1 MRFHRENCVTMDRRR
16 SSLPFASAVCLQCL
30 NKISRNVIF
39 TVGAL
44 LLALVLVGC
53 GGGGGSPAEPPDGGP
68 DVPGAPVNV
77 TVSPGDSELKVSWGP
92 PPGAGEQ
99 ALIGYQVE
107 HRPASSG
114 RWRGDGGTGAAVT
127 SYLIRGLT
135 NGESYEVRVR
145 AANSSGFGDWS
156 AVARGTPRDSDS
168 DVPGAPVNVKVS
180 PDHSGLK
187 VSWNPPPG
195 AGGQALIGYEVE
207 HRLASSG
214 GWQASGGT
222 GAAVTS
228 YSIGGLTN
236 GESYEVRVRAVNSSG
251 AGGWSAVAR
260 GTPRDSGSGI
270 GIPGAPVGVM
280 VSPGDATL
288 HVSWNPPPGAGG
300 QALIGYEV
308 EHRPASSGGWRASGG
323 TGAAVTSYLIRGLAN
338 GESYEV
344 RVRAVNSSGAGGWS
358 TVARGTPQ
366 SGVPGA
372 PVGVRVLPGDMTLQV
387 SWGPPPGTGGQAP
400 TGYEVE
406 HRPVSSGGWRA
417 SGRTGAAV
425 TSYLIRGLA
434 NGRSYEVRVRAVNS
448 SGAGGWSAVARGTL
462 LAQPPADGGVIWDA
476 NLLAALRERLGKGP
490 GEPVSAS
497 DMAGLRD
504 FLAVDNK
511 RIADLRGIEYAVNL
525 QGLFMGYN
533 NVIDISPLSALTN
546 LNRLWINGNPLRD
559 LSPLSALTGLTD
571 LHIQS
576 ISVSDLSPLENLRNL
591 QTLYLGFT
599 GSPYDLSTL
608 QNFSALQELYLQ
620 WAHASDISPLESLTS
635 LRMLDLAHNR
645 ITDISPLEYLTSLST
660 LNLAHNRITDISPL
674 VENSGLGSG
683 DIVDLRG
690 NPLSELSIGTHVPAL
705 KGRGVEVKFDEILV
719 TVDDE
724 ARTYDDSIFILP
736 VSIDLATETE
746 NFDISSYVASFYGRF
761 RDEFDFLFIISNLDN
776 REDRARPY
784 IGASIVV
791 RNNVRGIGKG
801 IFPADSR
808 SSYGSDRLLAVMH
821 LTERE
826 GITGGP
832 VLHELMHT
840 WGNDI
845 LPDPGGHW
853 GFISPRGQLGGF
865 DMADLVDL
873 GGGRYRA
880 GDFSPEGYADQSL
893 PYSPIELYTAGFI
906 PPGEVPPLLVAEDG
920 AWATDENGG
929 LVLESGE
936 PVFTAS
942 SLSTLTIQD
951 IIDAEGPRVPD
962 SASAQE
968 NFRAGVI
975 FLIDSSH
982 PAIREQLDALSD
994 DIDWFTNPNNDDNTN
1009 YNFYEA
1015 TGGRATITMGGLSG
1029 FEKE

>member
-1 MRFHRENCVTMDRRR
+1 ME
-16 SSLPFASAVCLQCL
+16 CL
-30 NKISRNVIF
+30 NKISRNVVF

-44 LLALVLVGC
+44 LLALVLAGC
-53 GGGGGSPAEPPDGGP
+53 GGGGGSPAEPPGGGP

-77 TVSPGDSELKVSWGP
+77 TVSPGDSELKVSWSP
-92 PPGAGEQ
+92 PPGSGGQ
-99 ALIGYQVE
+99 ALTGYEVQ

-114 RWRGDGGTGAAVT
+114 GWQASGGTGAAAT
-127 SYLIRGLT
+127 SYSIRGLT
-135 NGESYEVRVR
+135 NGESYEVQVR
-145 AANSSGFGDWS
+145 AVNSSGPGDWS
-156 AVARGTPRDSDS
+156 AVARGTPRTSGS

-180 PDHSGLK
+180 PDHSVLK

-195 AGGQALIGYEVE
+195 SGGQALTGYEVQ
-207 HRLASSG
+207 HRPASSG

-222 GAAVTS
+222 GAAATS
-228 YSIGGLTN
+228 YSIRGLTN

-251 AGGWSAVAR
+251 PGHWSEVAR
-260 GTPRDSGSGI
+260 GTPRGGGSGI
-270 GIPGAPVGVM
+270 GIPGPPVGVA
-280 VSPGDATL
+280 VVPLDARL
-288 HVSWNPPPGAGG
+288 LVSWDPPLDTGG
-300 QALIGYEV
+300 RTLTGYEV
-308 EHRPASSGGWRASGG
+308 QHRPAFSVGWHASGR
-323 TGAAVTSYLIRGLAN
+323 TGAAVTSYSIRGLAN

-344 RVRAVNSSGAGGWS
+344 RVRAVTPSRAGEWS
-358 TVARGTPQ
+358 APVLGMPRYD
-366 SGVPGA
+366 VPGP
-372 PVGVRVLPGDMTLQV
+372 PVGVKVSPGDETLYV
-387 SWGPPPGTGGQAP
+387 SWNPPQGSGGRSV
-400 TGYEVE
+400 TGYEVQ
-406 HRPVSSGGWRA
+406 HRPVSSGGWQA
-417 SGRTGAAV
+417 SGGTGAAV
-425 TSYLIRGLA
+425 TSYLIGGLT
-434 NGRSYEVRVRAVNS
+434 NGSSYEVQVRAVNS
-448 SGAGGWSAVARGTL
+448 TGAGAWSAAARGTL
-462 LAQPPADGGVIWDA
+462 LAQPPADGGVIWDV

-504 FLAVDNK
+504 FLGVDNK
-511 RIADLRGIEYAVNL
+511 SIADLRGIEYAVNL

-533 NVIDISPLSALTN
+533 NVIDISPLSELTN
-546 LNRLWINGNPLRD
+546 LNRLWINGNPIRD
-559 LSPLSALTGLTD
+559 LSPLSELIGLTN

-608 QNFSALQELYLQ
+608 QNFSALRELHLTL
-620 WAHASDISPLESLTS
+620 AHASDISPLESLTS
-635 LRMLDLAHNR
+635 LRILDLSANR
-645 ITDISPLEYLTSLST
+645 ITDISPLENLTSLRT
-660 LNLAHNRITDISPL
+660 LNLRHNRITDISPL
-674 VENSGLGSG
+674 VANSGLGSG
-683 DIVDLRG
+683 GSVDLRN
-690 NPLSELSIGTHVPAL
+690 NPLSEFSVGTHIPEL
-705 KGRGVEVKFDEILV
+705 RQRGVEVKFDEILV

-801 IFPADSR
+801 IYPADSR

-853 GFISPRGQLGGF
+853 GFISPKGQLGGF

-880 GDFSPEGYADQSL
+880 GHFSPEGYADQSL

-906 PPGEVPPLLVAEDG
+906 PPGEVPPLRIAEDG

-929 LVLESGE
+929 PVLENGE

-942 SLSTLTIQD
+942 SFSTHTIQD

-962 SASAQE
+962 SANSQKS
-968 NFRAGVI
+968 FRAGVI

-982 PAIREQLDALSD
+982 PATREQLDALSD
-994 DIDWFTNPNNDDNTN
+994 DITWFTNPNNDDNTN